1 MAESDDPARRD
12 PAPAGPGTQPCR
24 PVPRVHAFGK
34 GKQALRRDTRTP
46 PAMQGWLHKQD
57 SSGLR
62 LWKRR
67 WFVLVDL
74 CLYYYRAASSKCGA
88 ASPCPA
94 TRSASCPPPPAP
106 PEPPSSSS
114 RLNIPGCGRTAWE
127 LRPPRSCTPGSVPCA
142 GGHRPFPA
150 PPVPSPSRHSGNP
163 GMRIFPLSH
172 CPPTPQMRG
181 SGAPQSLHCPTARF
195 PKRRRSPRPDVPPG
209 PGTRRGDR
217 GDPPS
222 PRLQGG
228 ARGSPASLALRRS
241 PRRSETSGPISHR
254 PLHPPLLIGCRAP
267 PDPRAPPP
275 SRHPMRRRGGGRGRV
290 GVAGRAKARPGGQS
304 ESRCCKPASEG
315 AGPRRGG
322 GARWARAARGPAPV
336 RKMAAGARGGS
347 AALRRLRG
355 GGAGAAPRGA
365 RGYSRDAEGS
375 WFRSLFV
382 HKVDPRKDAHSN
394 LLSKKETSN
403 LYKIQFHNV
412 KPECLEAYNKLTEE
426 VLPKLHSDPD
436 YPCDLVGNWNTWY
449 GEQDQAVHLWRFSG
463 GYPALMDC
471 MSKLRQNKEYLDFR
485 KERSRMLLSRRNQ
498 LLLEFSFWNEPQP
511 RQGPNIYELRTY
523 KLKPGTMIEWGN
535 NWARAIKYR
544 QENQEA
550 VGGFFSQIG
559 ELYVVHHLWAYR
571 DLQSREETRNAAWR
585 KRGWDENVYY
595 TVPLIRTMES
605 RIMIP
610 LKISPLQ

>member
-1 MAESDDPARRD
+1 MATNPPAGPPPP
-12 PAPAGPGTQPCR
+12 PAPAARAPSPAGPCR
-24 PVPRVHAFGK
+24 GSTPSGRG
-34 GKQALRRDTRTP
+34 GRRCGGTPAPPPPCGAGCTSRT
-46 PAMQGWLHKQD
+46 ARGCG
-57 SSGLR
+57 SGSAAG
-62 LWKRR
+62 
-67 WFVLVDL
+67 
-74 CLYYYRAASSKCGA
+74 LYWSISASTTTATAASSECGA
-88 ASPCPA
+88 ASPYPA
-94 TRSASCPPPPAP
+94 TRSASCPPPPVP
-106 PEPPSSSS
+106 PASSS
-114 RLNIPGCGRTAWE
+114 
-127 LRPPRSCTPGSVPCA
+127 
-142 GGHRPFPA
+142 
-150 PPVPSPSRHSGNP
+150 
-163 GMRIFPLSH
+163 
-172 CPPTPQMRG
+172 
-181 SGAPQSLHCPTARF
+181 
-195 PKRRRSPRPDVPPG
+195 
-209 PGTRRGDR
+209 
-217 GDPPS
+217 
-222 PRLQGG
+222 
-228 ARGSPASLALRRS
+228 
-241 PRRSETSGPISHR
+241 
-254 PLHPPLLIGCRAP
+254 
-267 PDPRAPPP
+267 
-275 SRHPMRRRGGGRGRV
+275 
-290 GVAGRAKARPGGQS
+290 
-304 ESRCCKPASEG
+304 
-315 AGPRRGG
+315 
-322 GARWARAARGPAPV
+322 
-336 RKMAAGARGGS
+336 
-347 AALRRLRG
+347 
-355 GGAGAAPRGA
+355 

-412 KPECLEAYNKLTEE
+412 KPECLDAYNSLTEE
-426 VLPKLHSDPD
+426 VLPKLHSDAD

-463 GYPALMDC
+463 GYPALMEC
-471 MSKLRQNKEYLDFR
+471 MNKLKQNKEYLDFR

-498 LLLEFSFWNEPQP
+498 LLLEFSFWNEPLP

-559 ELYVVHHLWAYR
+559 ELYVVHHLWAYK